1 MSSSCVSQRLH
12 YISHAGIPNA
22 FRICDLL
29 HVSPILGRFVT
40 LCHVTVVALL
50 AFDCSVIQYSR
61 MNLRG
66 CVSNK
71 IFDMDDMSLLFFA

>member
-1 MSSSCVSQRLH
+1 MSGSCVGHPLH
-12 YISHAGIPNA
+12 YISHAGIPYA

-29 HVSPILGRFVT
+29 HLSPILGGVVT

-61 MNLRG
+61 MNLCG
-66 CVSNK
+66 SVSNK
-71 IFDMDDMSLLFFA
+71 IFNMDDMSLLFFA